1 MGKRWDKTRAD
12 ERIRAELTKVSKV
25 NIYDYKKDK
34 SLENIKANEAYRVDG
49 VHMYVDIQN
58 FDKMIENT
66 DTDGVMS
73 HKRALRFL
81 DLHYRAVTNIL
92 RDVSAIRVD
101 FHGQRLH
108 SLFTKPY
115 NRDENAEK
123 KRVQRAVATAALIT
137 EVLKETGDL
146 DNKIPNAEVRIG
158 IDTGLSLAV
167 NNGRHGNREP
177 LFLGNPANHAA
188 KLASNNSTKGI
199 YLTNEAR
206 LAIGLDE
213 KDVPA
218 KSPLTQA
225 EIKECQDAADIGI
238 TAEAV
243 VKKWKEDRDKHPL
256 SEYSFS
262 RQTPPLKDMPIKEL
276 TPKNSR
282 RQEMVS
288 TYADI
293 DGFTAYVSENINDN
307 AEDVV
312 RTLHVLRA
320 EMEQVVTGDFSGR
333 RVRFI
338 GDCIHAL
345 SYEGTAHNIDNAESV
360 TYATL
365 MAGALRSSFNLSIS
379 ILKDSGCNT
388 GDLGLGIGFDL
399 GLVSVSR
406 LGIQGSRIR
415 CAIGRQVIESEARQ
429 FKCDGTQTAI
439 GQSAYDVATD
449 AVQKLFG
456 SKRITSNLDYLEAT
470 ESLSESGDKAAKS
483 ERSAAFSSSAIASAS
498 EREIKP
504 YVLPPSTVEGDSV

>member
-1 MGKRWDKTRAD
+1 MGKRWDNKRAD
-12 ERIRAELTKVSKV
+12 ECIRAELKKVTEV
-25 NIYDYKKDK
+25 TVFDYKKEK
-34 SLENIKANEAYRVDG
+34 SLENIKINEAYRVDG

-58 FDKMIENT
+58 FDKMLEST
-66 DTDGVMS
+66 ETDGVMS

-92 RDVSAIRVD
+92 KDVDAIRVD

-115 NRDENAEK
+115 NSDENAEK

-137 EVLKETGDL
+137 DVLKETGDL
-146 DNKIPNAEVRIG
+146 ENKIPNAEVRIG

-177 LFLGNPANHAA
+177 LFLGNPANYAA
-188 KLASNNSTKGI
+188 KLASNNTTKGI
-199 YLTNEAR
+199 YLTNAAR
-206 LAIGLDE
+206 LVIGLDE
-213 KDVPA
+213 KSEPE
-218 KSPLTQA
+218 KSRLTLE
-225 EIKECQDAADIGI
+225 EIKECQDAASINI
-238 TAEAV
+238 TAEAII
-243 VKKWKEDRDKHPL
+243 KKWKEDRDKYPL

-262 RQTPPLKDMPIKEL
+262 RQTPPLKDMPIADL
-276 TPKNSR
+276 SPKNSR
-282 RQEMVS
+282 RQEMIS

-293 DGFTAYVSENINDN
+293 DGFTAYVSDNINDN

-320 EMEQVVTGDFSGR
+320 EMERVVTKDFSGR

-345 SYEGTAHNIDNAESV
+345 SYEGTAQTIDNAESV

-365 MAGALRSSFNLSIS
+365 MAGALRSSFDLSIS
-379 ILKDSGCNT
+379 ILEESGYNT
-388 GDLGLGIGFDL
+388 GELGLAIGFDL
-399 GLVSVSR
+399 GPVSVSR
-406 LGIQGSRIR
+406 LGLKGGRIR

-439 GQSAYDVATD
+439 GPSAYDVATD
-449 AVQKLFG
+449 AVKTLFG
-456 SKRITSNLDYLEAT
+456 KKYIKSNLDYLEAT
-470 ESLSESGDKAAKS
+470 ESLSENGDKAAKS
-483 ERSAAFSSSAIASAS
+483 DRSAAFSSSAIASAS

-504 YVLPPSTVEGDSV
+504 YALLCTTQGDSV